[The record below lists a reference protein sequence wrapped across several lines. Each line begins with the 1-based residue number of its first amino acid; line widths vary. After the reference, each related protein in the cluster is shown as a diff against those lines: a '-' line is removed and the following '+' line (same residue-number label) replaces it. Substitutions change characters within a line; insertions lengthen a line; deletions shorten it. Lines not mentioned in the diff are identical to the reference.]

1 MASLKEVHE
10 AYVEAQR
17 THGDVLFWQAVY
29 CERLV
34 MLCDG
39 VGDRARVGRI
49 DGGEQERGGGV
60 I

>member
-49 DGGEQERGGGV
+49 DGGEQERG
-60 I
+60 